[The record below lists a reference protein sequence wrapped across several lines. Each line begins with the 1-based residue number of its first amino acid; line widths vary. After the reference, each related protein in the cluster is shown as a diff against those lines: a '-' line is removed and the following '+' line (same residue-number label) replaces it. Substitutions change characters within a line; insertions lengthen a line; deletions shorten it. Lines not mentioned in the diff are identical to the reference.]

1 MKRQRVSRRTVLKGG
16 GTALAGLTMVRV
28 AGPVEAFPGPP
39 GQDQTIDTL
48 DDRDDSSQALQRS
61 SGQVI
66 PWLDQPPPSPLPAD
80 FLGNLLI
87 WEELA
92 SKQTPADDF
101 FYVNHYGTPGN
112 LDAATWRVDIAGLV
126 RRHRSL
132 TLADIQARPRHEV
145 DFTLECSGNHGIG
158 LDFAIGAI
166 GNARWGGARL
176 APLLEEAGILK
187 KATEVVFWGVDRGEV
202 TIRDNSGVVS
212 GGATGTTMPDGAGG
226 LDLTITEQFARSMSL
241 EEALSP
247 GNLLCYEMNGEPLP
261 PVNGFPLRLIAP
273 GWYGVANVKWLTRI
287 EVTDRRHAGRF
298 MSRDYVSIREEQR
311 AGETL
316 WTFATVGR
324 YRLKSAPAKVTRFG
338 NRYTVVGAAW
348 GAPIAAVQ
356 VRVDDGPW
364 RSANLYGHPPSPA
377 SHGTAWRFWT
387 FDWGTPKS
395 GEHRITSRAFDVHG
409 NMQPAPNDPFLAA
422 RRTYWESNGHI
433 TRRVAIP

>member
-1 MKRQRVSRRTVLKGG
+1 
-16 GTALAGLTMVRV
+16 MVRV

-66 PWLDQPPPSPLPAD
+66 PWLDQPPPSPVPAD

-92 SKQTPADDF
+92 SKQTPADNF

-112 LDAATWRVDIAGLV
+112 LDSATWRVDIGGLV
-126 RRHRSL
+126 RRRRSL
-132 TLADIQARPRHEV
+132 TLADIQARPRHQV

-187 KATEVVFWGVDRGEV
+187 EASEVIFWGVDRGEV

-212 GGATGTTMPDGAGG
+212 GGTTGATVPDSAGG

-241 EEALSP
+241 EDALSP

-316 WTFATVGR
+316 WTFSTVGR
-324 YRLKSAPAKVTRFG
+324 YRLKSTPAKVTRFG
-338 NRYTVVGAAW
+338 SRYMVMGAAW

-364 RSANLYGHPPSPA
+364 RSASLYGHPPSPA

-395 GEHRITSRAFDVHG
+395 GEHRITSRAVDVHG
-409 NMQPAPNDPFLAA
+409 NIQPAPNDPFLAA

>member
-1 MKRQRVSRRTVLKGG
+1 MLKGG
-16 GTALAGLTMVRV
+16 GTTLAGLTMVRV
-28 AGPVEAFPGPP
+28 TGPVVEAFPEPP

-66 PWLDQPPPSPLPAD
+66 PWLDQPPPSPLPAA

-92 SKQTPADDF
+92 SKQTPADNF
-101 FYVNHYGTPGN
+101 FYVNHYGTPSN
-112 LDAATWRVDIAGLV
+112 LDSATWRVDIGGLV
-126 RRHRSL
+126 RRHHSL
-132 TLADIQARPRHEV
+132 TLADIQARSRHEI

-187 KATEVVFWGVDRGEV
+187 NATEVVFWGVDRGTV

-212 GGATGTTMPDGAGG
+212 GGTTGQSVPDGAGG

-247 GNLLCYEMNGEPLP
+247 NNLLCYEMNGDPLP
-261 PVNGFPLRLIAP
+261 PENGFPLRLIAP

-287 EVTDRRHAGRF
+287 EITDRRHTGRF

-338 NRYTVVGAAW
+338 SRYTVMGAAW

-356 VRVDDGPW
+356 VRVDNEPW
-364 RSANLYGHPPSPA
+364 RAARLYGHAPSPA
-377 SHGTAWRFWT
+377 GRGAAWRFWT
-387 FDWGTPKS
+387 FDWGTPAS
-395 GEHRITSRAFDVHG
+395 GEHRITSRAFDVRG